1 MEYKW
6 RKLDNTA
13 KLFSMD
19 GINNTS
25 MFRLSA
31 ILKEDI
37 DILCLK
43 KAVDIVLLD
52 YPGFRVKTGS
62 GLFWNYLEY
71 NFRKPKVVI
80 EEGIPC
86 KHINFRKNNRHLFRV
101 SYFKNKINL
110 DIYHVLTDGGGATF
124 FFKDIVCRYLEI
136 KYGIK
141 HSKKK
146 ENVSFDDLTLKY
158 FDKKYHTK
166 KEKINTFKIDQKI
179 SRRNNT
185 FHYILSLKEVKSICK
200 KEKVSITM
208 YLVALY
214 TYALYKSFYVEGS
227 DKEIDVIVPINLRN
241 HFKENTLVNFFTF
254 MNIVSDFKG
263 RCDVGFEDVLER
275 VKSQFK
281 IKYTSEKIK
290 EYLANDVNI
299 GVNFPLRMVPL
310 FIKKIFVRI
319 LAQLRA
325 STSILSNIGP
335 IEFEKKYKEYIE
347 NAIMLVMPNR
357 LQKIKCSVCS
367 YEDNLN
373 VTINSNINDLR
384 FEKIFYELLFQNF
397 KKLDII
403 SNDKMRCDYVSGK
416 TK

>member
-25 MFRLSA
+25 MFRLSGV
-31 ILKEDI
+31 LKEEI
-37 DILCLK
+37 EPLVLK
-43 KAVDIVLLD
+43 KAVDIVLKD
-52 YPGFRVKTGS
+52 YPGFKVKTSS

-71 NFRKPKVVI
+71 NYKKPKVMV

-86 KHINFRKNNRHLFRV
+86 KHINFRKNNNYLFRV
-101 SYFKNKINL
+101 SYYKNKINL
-110 DIYHVLTDGGGATF
+110 DLYHVLTDGGGAIF
-124 FFKDIVCRYLEI
+124 FFKAVICRYLEI

-146 ENVSFDDLTLKY
+146 ENISFEDLTIKH
-158 FDKKYHTK
+158 FDKKYVTK
-166 KEKINTFKIDQKI
+166 KEKINTFKIKSKS

-185 FHYILSLKEVKSICK
+185 FHYILSLKEIKQICK

-208 YLVALY
+208 YIVALY
-214 TYALYKSFYVEGS
+214 MYTLYLSFYE
-227 DKEIDVIVPINLRN
+227 ENEENELNVIVPINLRN
-241 HFKENTLVNFFTF
+241 HFKENTFVNCFTY

-263 RCDVGFEDVLER
+263 KTNVSFDEMLLR
-275 VKSQFK
+275 VKKEFEN
-281 IKYTSEKIK
+281 KYTSEKIK
-290 EYLANDVNI
+290 TYLANDVKVGINLGI
-299 GVNFPLRMVPL
+299 RIVPL

-319 LAQLRA
+319 LAYLRV
-325 STSILSNIGP
+325 STSIVSNIGT
-335 IEFEKKYKEYIE
+335 IDFEEKYKEYIE
-347 NAIMLVMPNR
+347 NVLFLVMPNKT
-357 LQKIKCSVCS
+357 QKIKCSICS

-373 VTINSNINDLR
+373 ITINSNINDLH
-384 FEKIFYELLFQNF
+384 FEKKFYELLFEKF

-403 SNDKMRCDYVSGK
+403 SNDEKRSKYVSNT